1 MLIAMAGLPGAG
13 KSALA
18 SALARALGATVLAVD
33 TIEAATL
40 RAGVG
45 ADQPTGLAAY
55 VVAEDLAREQLR
67 LGRTAIVD
75 AVNDVEPARAQWRA
89 LAAEQQVPLAFVE
102 VICSDED
109 EHRRR
114 LESRRRDELAGFP
127 EPTWESVQARRGGF
141 DDWRQERIRVDSMRP
156 TAEIL
161 PSVLDRLGRADGV
174 SPAGRMEP

>member
-1 MLIAMAGLPGAG
+1 MAGLPGAG

-18 SALARALGATVLAVD
+18 GELARALGATVLAVD

-40 RAGVG
+40 RAGVD

-75 AVNDVEPARAQWRA
+75 AVNDVDAAREQWRA
-89 LAAEQQVPLAFVE
+89 LSAEQRTPLAFVE
-102 VICSDED
+102 VVCSDEG

-114 LESRRRDELAGFP
+114 LESRRRDLVGFP
-127 EPTWESVQARRGGF
+127 EPTWESVQARRDGF
-141 DDWRQERIRVDSMRP
+141 ADWQQERIRVDSMRP
-156 TAEIL
+156 PAENL
-161 PSVLDRLGRADGV
+161 ATVLDGLGMVGREVGGAA
-174 SPAGRMEP
+174 PAGRMHP